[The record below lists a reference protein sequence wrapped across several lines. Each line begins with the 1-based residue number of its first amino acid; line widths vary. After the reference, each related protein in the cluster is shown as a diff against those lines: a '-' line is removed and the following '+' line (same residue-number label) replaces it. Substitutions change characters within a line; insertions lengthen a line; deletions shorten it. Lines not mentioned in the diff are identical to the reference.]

1 MPVDVRAIGC
11 DWLTGTARKF
21 LRGPRGVGFLF
32 ASRRAH
38 VYGLHF
44 RSRFRLRVMCTYR
57 CPSVRGALCEQGLYY
72 FWGSLCAHAR
82 Y

>member
-38 VYGLHF
+38 A
-44 RSRFRLRVMCTYR
+44 RCAR
-57 CPSVRGALCEQGLYY
+57 CPPVNERIFLG
-72 FWGSLCAHAR
+72 GSLCAFGHCLLDC
-82 Y
+82 